1 MKARFIIKL
10 VAVTLLF
17 SPSNSARA
25 QWFPNPALNAIQL
38 DVNGEAIRS
47 QVRNQNSQDRVN
59 NVKPIAKTA
68 NTKNFA
74 YRPSVAVSNRNLKK
88 FVETARKVDP
98 VIAQNLER
106 LFASK
111 DVLGQIQKSM
121 VVSGLNSNNLADA
134 YAVYW
139 TTAWFCAQGRLSDD
153 LPKAQMVAVRNQAAN
168 MLQAIP
174 KFANAT
180 DAKKQEMAETMLL
193 QSVLISASIDKAESD
208 PVLLAK
214 TQAEI
219 DREAKS
225 IGLDFDRMTLTLQ
238 GFRSTK

>member
-1 MKARFIIKL
+1 MQARFIIRL
-10 VAVTLLF
+10 VAVIVIFL
-17 SPSNSARA
+17 PSNSAQA
-25 QWFPNPALNAIQL
+25 QWFPNAALNAIQL
-38 DVNGEAIRS
+38 DVNGAAIRS
-47 QVRNQNSQDRVN
+47 QVRNQNNQSGVSN
-59 NVKPIAKTA
+59 AKPIAKTA
-68 NTKNFA
+68 NPKNLA
-74 YRPSVAVSNRNLKK
+74 YRPSVAIHNRNLKK

-121 VVSGLNSNNLADA
+121 VVSGLDSNNLADA

-139 TTAWFCAQGRLSDD
+139 TTAWFCAQGRMSDD
-153 LPKAQMVAVRNQAAN
+153 LPKAQMIAVRNQAAN

-174 KFANAT
+174 QFANAT

-193 QSVLISASIDKAESD
+193 QSVLISASIYKAESD

-214 TQAEI
+214 TQAAI

-225 IGLDFDRMTLTLQ
+225 IGLDFDRMTLTDR
-238 GFRSTK
+238 GFQFTK